1 MMPFLNSG
9 SSTPSGQF
17 TAQKSSLKIIKCRME
32 ILVADRNKRESGGNF
47 ILLKVN
53 ETKGS

>member
-9 SSTPSGQF
+9 SSTPSGKF

-32 ILVADRNKRESGGNF
+32 IPVADRNKREIVGNF

-53 ETKGS
+53 ETKRS

>member
-17 TAQKSSLKIIKCRME
+17 TAQKSSLKIVKCRME
-32 ILVADRNKRESGGNF
+32 IPVADRNKRESGGNF
-47 ILLKVN
+47 IFTQS
-53 ETKGS
+53 E